1 MIKVVNV
8 NKKIGNKPIL
18 SNISFELKK
27 GDVMGIIGKSGG
39 GKTTLAYVVSNIL
52 KEDDGEIIVNNKS
65 KNSYSLKEYSR
76 LVSIVF
82 QEYSTCLNPK
92 MKVFEIL
99 NEVFEMRNEIID
111 ETKVLEVLKI
121 VNLENIDRNRVS
133 EKLSGGEK
141 QRLNI
146 ARALLMDTDIYIL
159 DEVISSLDINLQFQ
173 VLNILKD
180 LNKRGKTII
189 FITHN
194 IEILNYLTNN
204 IWEMSNGKL
213 VKL

>member
-1 MIKVVNV
+1 
-8 NKKIGNKPIL
+8 
-18 SNISFELKK
+18 
-27 GDVMGIIGKSGG
+27 
-39 GKTTLAYVVSNIL
+39 
-52 KEDDGEIIVNNKS
+52 
-65 KNSYSLKEYSR
+65 
-76 LVSIVF
+76 
-82 QEYSTCLNPK
+82 
-92 MKVFEIL
+92 
-99 NEVFEMRNEIID
+99 MRNEIID